1 MIGYLRG
8 NIVELEEERAI
19 LAVGGVGYE
28 VNLPAIEM
36 RALRARLGED
46 LHDRERLRAAEVE
59 LYVYEHTADRQ
70 PQTLYGFNGRLEK
83 DFFRLLISVADIG
96 PATAAKAMAAPVAEL
111 AAAIERRDTRA
122 LSALPGI
129 GKRKAEQIVATLKG
143 KALPFCLA
151 PIPDLQEVPG
161 PGNAPEFVQD
171 IQQVLVEQ
179 LGYKPHEADGMIAR
193 ALQSRPDLADAQAL
207 LEEIWTGEKPA
218 G

>member
-8 NIVELEEERAI
+8 NLMDLDEERVI

-28 VNLPAIEM
+28 VVMPAIEM
-36 RALRARLGED
+36 RALRARLGEA
-46 LHDRERLRAAEVE
+46 LHDPDQMREAEVD

-70 PQTLYGFNGRLEK
+70 PTTLFGFNQRLEK
-83 DFFRLLISVADIG
+83 EFFRLLITVADIG
-96 PATAAKAMAAPVAEL
+96 PATAAKAMAIPVAEL
-111 AAAIERRDTRA
+111 AAAIERRDVRA

-151 PIPDLQEVPG
+151 PLPDLEEAP
-161 PGNAPEFVQD
+161 APEQAEQFIQD
-171 IQQVLVEQ
+171 VEQILIEQ
-179 LGYKPHEADGMIAR
+179 LGYKAHEAQGMIAR
-193 ALQSRPDLADAQAL
+193 ALQRRPELADAQQL

-218 G
+218 